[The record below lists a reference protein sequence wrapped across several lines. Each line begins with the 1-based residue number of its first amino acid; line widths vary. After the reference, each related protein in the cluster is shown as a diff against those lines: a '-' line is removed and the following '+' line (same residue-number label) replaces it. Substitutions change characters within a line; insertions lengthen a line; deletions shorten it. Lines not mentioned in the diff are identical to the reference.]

1 MSVIDSERGV
11 LVIRIVYDGP
21 PLSGKT
27 TSLRSLAK
35 RLSAATVTSPGEV
48 DGRTTFFDWVEY
60 VGGLFDGRQIRCQ
73 IVSVPG
79 QRELRHR
86 RDMLLASADAVVFVC
101 DSRTDSFVAGIKGLE
116 DLATHCRT
124 REPPVGIVVQANK
137 RDAPDA
143 VPRDTMRSALD
154 AIAPMVLVD
163 SIATD
168 GEGVREAFVLAV
180 RLALDRTRAL
190 ATDGELPHGPPADDT
205 PDDLLARLRSLEDN
219 LEGKRRSIPPLGD
232 VERLLPEPH
241 GGAVAW
247 TPGDE
252 ELFVPDPMMPGGRI
266 WPPVDGRALLHEVAR
281 LGLSPLRTA
290 RGDWWASGHGWRFHS
305 AGAAVF
311 SDPHDAR
318 QRLVEWARLHASYT
332 ALLSKGRALILA
344 EAGKLGQRL
353 WQLLQ
358 TEAALRDRLAEVGQ
372 LEPQELASKLHQ
384 MAEHLLRARELLAES
399 PIGLRCTLW
408 TVSGDLGSK
417 PRFVGLMP
425 GPGDAPRMEPD
436 DADLVMREFG
446 PRLRELEQERTDYA
460 AVRESLHELASR
472 RDVAGVMLAEL
483 A

>member
-1 MSVIDSERGV
+1 MPVIDDERGV
-11 LVIRIVYDGP
+11 LVVRIVYDGP

-27 TSLRSLAK
+27 TSLRSLAQ

-86 RDMLLASADAVVFVC
+86 RDVLLASADAVVFVC
-101 DSRTDSFVAGIKGLE
+101 DSRAEAFPLGMTALG
-116 DLATHCRT
+116 DLVTHCRT
-124 REPPVGIVVQANK
+124 REPPVGVVVQANK

-143 VPRDTMRSALD
+143 VPREHLRAALD

-163 SIATD
+163 SVATD

-180 RLALDRTRAL
+180 RVALDRTRAISVEGGL
-190 ATDGELPHGPPADDT
+190 GHGLPEDDT
-205 PDDLLARLRSLEDN
+205 PDDLLARLRALDSDVEA
-219 LEGKRRSIPPLGD
+219 KRRSIPPLGD

-241 GGAVAW
+241 GAEVAW

-252 ELFVPDPMMPGGRI
+252 DLFVPDPMMPGGRI
-266 WPPVDGRALLHEVAR
+266 WPPVDGRALLHEVSR
-281 LGLSPLRTA
+281 FGLAPLRTA

-305 AGAAVF
+305 AGAALF
-311 SDPHDAR
+311 TDAYEAR
-318 QRLVEWARLHASYT
+318 HKLVDWARLHANSVDI
-332 ALLSKGRALILA
+332 LSRGRALILA
-344 EAGKLGQRL
+344 EAGKRGQRL
-353 WQLLQ
+353 WQLVQ
-358 TEAALRDRLAEVGQ
+358 TEPALRDRLADIAQ
-372 LEPQELASKLHQ
+372 LEAHELAAKLHQ
-384 MAEHLLRARELLAES
+384 MGEHLLRAREMLAKS

-408 TVSGDLGSK
+408 TVSADVASQ

-425 GPGDAPRMEPD
+425 GPGDPPRIEPEG
-436 DADLVMREFG
+436 ANLVLREFG
-446 PRLRELEQERTDYA
+446 PRLRELEQEHPHYA
-460 AVRESLHELASR
+460 AVRECLHDLAAR
-472 RDVAGVMLAEL
+472 RDVAGVTLAEL